1 VSTSGI
7 TDPEKQQERTTKNKY
22 LTQQV
27 LNLRNLV
34 MPDERKEVHL
44 LFRRQIYYLTLLS
57 LHLRWFIIAISADK
71 CRDSRSGCAGP

>member
-7 TDPEKQQERTTKNKY
+7 TDPEKQQECTTKNKY

-34 MPDERKEVHL
+34 MPDQRKEVQL
-44 LFRRQIYYLTLLS
+44 LFRRQINYLTLLS
-57 LHLRWFIIAISADK
+57 LHLRWFIIAISAHK
-71 CRDSRSGCAGP
+71 RRDSRSGCAGP